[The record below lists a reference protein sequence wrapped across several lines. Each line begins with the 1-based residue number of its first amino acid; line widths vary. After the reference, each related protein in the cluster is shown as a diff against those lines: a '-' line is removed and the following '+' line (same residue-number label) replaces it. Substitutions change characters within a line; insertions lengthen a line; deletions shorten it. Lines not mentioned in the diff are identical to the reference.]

1 MTICDLIIAGMNLKI
16 LNKLVSVA
24 HYFVSFLT
32 FFVLIFLCQFY
43 FAWSQPL
50 QASKPCAQMLVPPGA
65 IAMDGAA
72 NATSRNTINILL
84 LRATNVIIWQSHV
97 CSKKG
102 PFISE
107 FDETVSLVYVTNL
120 NDHLG
125 VLKDA
130 ESHHHWTNFSSIWIS
145 SSMPPCKKTYQWHI
159 ACWYAGTQSM

>member
-1 MTICDLIIAGMNLKI
+1 
-16 LNKLVSVA
+16 
-24 HYFVSFLT
+24 
-32 FFVLIFLCQFY
+32 
-43 FAWSQPL
+43 
-50 QASKPCAQMLVPPGA
+50 MLVPPGA